1 MNLQRAA
8 VRGMVWLGIE
18 GGGTLVLSLI
28 TLFLM
33 GRIVGPRDFGLAAL
47 AIAIVQFFGVFAE
60 KMLQDA
66 MVQRHE
72 LTPEHESTAHLGSF
86 AIGVAGFMFCIAAAV
101 PLAHAFHQPDFAL
114 MLIAAAA

>member
-8 VRGMVWLGIE
+8 VHGMVWLGIE

-28 TLFLM
+28 TLFAM

-47 AIAIVQFFGVFAE
+47 CIAIVQLAGLLAE
-60 KMLQDA
+60 KLLQDA

-72 LTPEHESTAHLGSF
+72 LTPEHESTAHSASF
-86 AIGVAGFMFCIAAAV
+86 AIGVIGLVLCIAAAV
-101 PLAHAFHQPDFAL
+101 PLAHAFGQ
-114 MLIAAAA
+114 

>member
-1 MNLQRAA
+1 MNLQRAS

-28 TLFLM
+28 TLFAM

-47 AIAIVQFFGVFAE
+47 GIAIAQFAGLFGE
-60 KMLQDA
+60 KLLQDA

-72 LTPEHESTAHLGSF
+72 LTPEHESTAHCASF
-86 AIGVAGFMFCIAAAV
+86 AMGVLGLLFCIAAAV
-101 PLAHAFHQPDFAL
+101 PLAHAFDQ
-114 MLIAAAA
+114 